1 MPPILIFSGI
11 FIEFTSFCGFPID
24 PRRSFA
30 VFLRQRKN
38 RYKGFAVEDIN
49 VVAVDTDVVCR
60 LVLPVQRRYVP
71 VQAAAGVAV
80 PDAVPQR
87 IFSVLV
93 GELLRQAETFLRS
106 SRCVVGNA
114 GHFRRRATKTAI
126 MPINATTA
134 TLIQSGDSTH
144 HHDQAIT
151 CVSLSVINTMVSR
164 PTKPIPPPPLFF
176 LSMYFIPPHK
186 CGSGCECLSVCS
198 RGFYRCP
205 PRTGPMRRRI
215 YGGSGND
222 LWRHSS
228 GHIQCCGLQAAGSH
242 TRCGRDSLL
251 PAPCD
256 SAGRAP

>member
-1 MPPILIFSGI
+1 MCPR
-11 FIEFTSFCGFPID
+11 TSSAIRHLAFPID

-106 SRCVVGNA
+106 PRCVVGNA

-144 HHDQAIT
+144 HHDQAIAECRH
-151 CVSLSVINTMVSR
+151 CVGISALLS
-164 PTKPIPPPPLFF
+164 
-176 LSMYFIPPHK
+176 
-186 CGSGCECLSVCS
+186 
-198 RGFYRCP
+198 
-205 PRTGPMRRRI
+205 
-215 YGGSGND
+215 
-222 LWRHSS
+222 
-228 GHIQCCGLQAAGSH
+228 
-242 TRCGRDSLL
+242 
-251 PAPCD
+251 PAVRFP
-256 SAGRAP
+256 AL